1 MFREGLLAVL
11 LGLAGLPLTGAE
23 YDLGKTLGEENELF
37 SASANTFVLK
47 NRMFRWVSSKRDAA
61 RYSAFRNP
69 VRATFLG
76 FPVYE
81 AIVSFEGNR
90 PSRFYLSLYNRGDAG
105 PMTYEDF
112 EKLVDS
118 FNAAVTEWTGEKG
131 EEQDGRLASGMM
143 LNANFRVSGPWLY
156 TVKWSA
162 SGRSK
167 RDYKP
172 EYLQFEVEK
181 FNPKEDPRKRSLVR
195 VDRSKMER
203 SADLVDN
210 VEKRPDG
217 TVWIANIPMVD
228 QGAKGYCVA
237 AVAERVLQ
245 YYGIE
250 NVNQHTIAQ
259 LTGMTNAGTSSEAM
273 LDALKKAGSK
283 FGIRVRSR
291 YSAEIESV
299 EDLEKMVSRYN
310 RLARKAKKKRISM
323 VQRGNYVLVGATMAQ
338 MDPQLFRRLRCE
350 GENREMNSFRKEIRS
365 RVDEGLPTVWC
376 VLLGLVSE
384 KQKTLQP
391 SGGHMRLIIG
401 YNEQDDT
408 IVYTDTWGAGHE
420 YKVMP
425 FEDAWVMTMRTI
437 AINPRAAR

>member
-105 PMTYEDF
+105 PMTYENF

-143 LNANFRVSGPWLY
+143 LKANFRVSGPWLY

-195 VDRSKMER
+195 VDRYLPFRLSHVCRKTPGR
-203 SADLVDN
+203 NRLD
-210 VEKRPDG
+210 RQYPDG
-217 TVWIANIPMVD
+217 RSGG
-228 QGAKGYCVA
+228 QGLLRGRGRGTGA
-237 AVAERVLQ
+237 AILRNRKRQ
-245 YYGIE
+245 
-250 NVNQHTIAQ
+250 
-259 LTGMTNAGTSSEAM
+259 
-273 LDALKKAGSK
+273 
-283 FGIRVRSR
+283 
-291 YSAEIESV
+291 SAYHRPA
-299 EDLEKMVSRYN
+299 DRDD
-310 RLARKAKKKRISM
+310 
-323 VQRGNYVLVGATMAQ
+323 QRGN
-338 MDPQLFRRLRCE
+338 LFRSDARRVEKGRKQIRNPGAFPLLRR
-350 GENREMNSFRKEIRS
+350 NRVGRGSGK
-365 RVDEGLPTVWC
+365 DGLP
-376 VLLGLVSE
+376 
-384 KQKTLQP
+384 LQP
-391 SGGHMRLIIG
+391 SRAEG
-401 YNEQDDT
+401 EKE
-408 IVYTDTWGAGHE
+408 TDLHG
-420 YKVMP
+420 
-425 FEDAWVMTMRTI
+425 
-437 AINPRAAR
+437 AARQLCAGRSNHGADGSSTLPQTPVRGRKPRNELVPEGDPLPCRRGAAHRLVRPARTGQRKTENPSALRRSHASHHRIQRAGRHHRLYRYLGRRSRIQGHAL